1 MPDKYSQSPLTKKLA
16 VKPKMRMVALTP
28 PQRYREWL
36 GDLPEGATYTEEFEG
51 MFDWIQVFVKTKAEL
66 ERWLPEI
73 KSRLQPGSILWISF
87 PRAKKATDLN
97 RTSLMELPERYS
109 LQVVANAVVN
119 EEWTAYR
126 VKRLEDR

>member
-1 MPDKYSQSPLTKKLA
+1 MPDTYSQSPLTKKLA
-16 VKPKMRMVALTP
+16 VKP
-28 PQRYREWL
+28 PQWYREWL
-36 GDLPEGATYTEEFEG
+36 GDLPEGATYTEGLEG

-73 KSRLQPGSILWISF
+73 KSKLQPGNILWISF

-97 RTSLMELPERYS
+97 RNSLMELPERYG
-109 LQVVANAVVN
+109 LQVVANVVVN

-126 VKRLEDR
+126 VKQTKE

>member
-1 MPDKYSQSPLTKKLA
+1 MSDTFSQSPLTKKLA
-16 VKPKMRMVALTP
+16 VKPKMRMVALMP
-28 PQRYREWL
+28 PQGYREWL
-36 GDLPEGATYTEEFEG
+36 GDLPEGATYTEEFEE
-51 MFDWIQVFVKTKAEL
+51 MFDWLQVFVKTKAEL

-73 KSRLQPGSILWISF
+73 QRKLQPGNIFWISF

-97 RTSLMELPERYS
+97 RTSLMELPERYG

-126 VKRLEDR
+126 VKPLEDR